1 MDGLK
6 GLVLSQ
12 IELTL
17 IQNLKKIMYAQ
28 NSKNQT
34 YLLQDLVM
42 YICVQTV
49 KPKEKNQTKIFSY
62 ILNTMSLQENS
73 TNLCFMGLGMPV
85 QLLGAVNDCEKE
97 CRSIKLLMYTR
108 VY

>member
-17 IQNLKKIMYAQ
+17 IQNFLKIMYAQ

-49 KPKEKNQTKIFSY
+49 KPKEKKSNENIFLHTKHHVTSGKF
-62 ILNTMSLQENS
+62 NKSLFYGS
-73 TNLCFMGLGMPV
+73 WYASAIVGC
-85 QLLGAVNDCEKE
+85 
-97 CRSIKLLMYTR
+97 S
-108 VY
+108 